1 MSVINHNENII
12 PRILNY
18 LVTIVKLPNLKIHI
32 GGQLITYVYSTGS
45 ELFQMFKKNCKKNE
59 QGLTLLSQS
68 KHLAPEKW
76 TKFFSDLRTK
86 S

>member
-32 GGQLITYVYSTGS
+32 GGQLITYVYITDT
-45 ELFQMFKKNCKKNE
+45 ELFQMFKKKIAKKMN
-59 QGLTLLSQS
+59 
-68 KHLAPEKW
+68 KV
-76 TKFFSDLRTK
+76 
-86 S
+86 